1 MSAWALAADRL
12 EPSASYS
19 IRARVEARAERR
31 TVLAIGER
39 LSSSVMTFASLVGEV
54 AVIPVW
60 GAILNKRSVFFA
72 SYEEIAAD
80 LALAVADPRVKRI
93 VLDIDSP
100 GGMVEGCAD
109 CAELIA
115 GVTAIKPVS
124 AQVRG
129 SACSA
134 AYWLAAAASPIA
146 ATQGSVVGS
155 VGAVIHY
162 VDLEP
167 LLEKMGARV
176 VEVVAKQSPAKR
188 LDPNSDEGR
197 EELQAIV
204 DDAGELFVNALA
216 VYRGT
221 TPAAVVET
229 FGQGRVFPASAALTR
244 GMIDRVGG
252 FDLAAASSGATAAA
266 DEIMPAAAAIPNATT
281 EIHVAT
287 DTTTLAISETELADR
302 LAEAVAAA
310 APDIAADAIA
320 SERTRCE
327 AILAAA
333 GGRADLAA
341 NAIAAGHTREK
352 ALETFLAAEREGR
365 GERLSA
371 IAAADAQA
379 DVTPIFPSSD
389 APSAAADTPEAW
401 DAEYDASP
409 ALKAEFSSRAH
420 YVAFRKAETRAR

>member
-31 TVLAIGER
+31 TVLAFGER
-39 LSSSVMTFASLVGEV
+39 LSSSVMTFASLVGKV

-60 GAILNKRSVFFA
+60 GAILNKRSAFFS

-80 LALAVADPRVKRI
+80 LALAIADPRVKRI

-115 GVTAIKPVS
+115 GVSSIKPVS

-176 VEVVAKQSPAKR
+176 VEVVARQSPAKR
-188 LDPNSDEGR
+188 LDPDSDDGR

-204 DDAGELFVNALA
+204 DDAGERFVNALA
-216 VYRGT
+216 VFRDT
-221 TPAAVVET
+221 TPAAVLET
-229 FGQGRVFPASAALTR
+229 YGQGRVFPAAAALTR

-252 FDLAAASSGATAAA
+252 FDLADTSDTTRT
-266 DEIMPAAAAIPNATT
+266 EEVMPAATMPNATT
-281 EIHVAT
+281 EISLAT
-287 DTTTLAISETELADR
+287 DTTTLAFTEIELADR
-302 LAEAVAAA
+302 LAEAVTAAT
-310 APDIAADAIA
+310 PDITADAIA
-320 SERTRCE
+320 SERARCE

-333 GGRADLAA
+333 GGRVDLAA
-341 NAIAAGHTREK
+341 NAIEAGHTREQ
-352 ALETFLAAEREGR
+352 ALEAFLAAEREGR
-365 GERLSA
+365 GQRLAA
-371 IAAADAQA
+371 IAAADAEA
-379 DVTPIFPSSD
+379 DVTPVFPSSD
-389 APSAAADTPEAW
+389 ATPAAAETPEAW
-401 DAEYDASP
+401 GAEYDASA

-420 YVAFRKAETRAR
+420 YVAFRKAESRAR